1 MTEEGVSAVENAI
14 NFITS
19 KSFKKEILERVE
31 ELDKSALELVEH
43 IGPDGFTSHQIDKMS
58 IDHRVKSHMKEHGSL
73 SENISFGWK
82 TAKDIVL
89 SMIIDDGVKSRG
101 HR

>member
-1 MTEEGVSAVENAI
+1 
-14 NFITS
+14 
-19 KSFKKEILERVE
+19 
-31 ELDKSALELVEH
+31 
-43 IGPDGFTSHQIDKMS
+43 
-58 IDHRVKSHMKEHGSL
+58 MKDHGSL

-101 HR
+101 HRMNLFNSNYKKIGVASGKHKAYEHCTVMDFFGVPEKSNLKFDDYEIDKNEWPENAVSL